1 MKIIGLTGNIASGKS
16 AISYI
21 LKNLGA
27 EVVDMDK
34 IGKQIQE
41 VNYKKVIEKIEKR
54 FGKEIIENEKINR
67 KKLGSI
73 AFSDKQALID
83 LNSIMI
89 PLMTEKLKRTIDEN
103 RKKETKV
110 LVVDAA
116 ILFEANWDK
125 FVDYVWVV
133 YVPRETQIN
142 RLIKREKITQEEAI
156 MRVDSQE
163 SIDEKIEKAD
173 VVIDNSKNLEA
184 VKLKILELWNAITTS
199 I

>member
-184 VKLKILELWNAITTS
+184 VKLKIFELWNAITTS

>member
-21 LKNLGA
+21 LKSLGA

-34 IGKQIQE
+34 LGKQIQE

-73 AFSDKQALID
+73 VFSDKQALID

-125 FVDYVWVV
+125 FVDYIWVV

-184 VKLKILELWNAITTS
+184 VKLKIFELWNAITIS

>member
-73 AFSDKQALID
+73 VFSDKQALID

>member
-27 EVVDMDK
+27 EVLDLDK

-41 VNYKKVIEKIEKR
+41 LNYKKVIEKIEKR

-73 AFSDKQALID
+73 VFSDKQALID

-184 VKLKILELWNAITTS
+184 VKLKILELWNVITIS

>member
-41 VNYKKVIEKIEKR
+41 LNYKKVIEKIEKR

-173 VVIDNSKNLEA
+173 VVIDNSKDFEA
-184 VKLKILELWNAITTS
+184 VKLKIFELWNAITTS

>member
-89 PLMTEKLKRTIDEN
+89 PLMTEKLKRIIDEN

-184 VKLKILELWNAITTS
+184 VKLKILELWNVITIS

>member
-73 AFSDKQALID
+73 VFSDQQALID

>member
-41 VNYKKVIEKIEKR
+41 LNYKKVIEKIEKR
-54 FGKEIIENEKINR
+54 FGKEIIENDKINR

-184 VKLKILELWNAITTS
+184 VKLKIFELWNAITTS

>member
-54 FGKEIIENEKINR
+54 FGKEIIESEKINR

-142 RLIKREKITQEEAI
+142 RLIKREKITREEAI

-173 VVIDNSKNLEA
+173 IVIDNSKDLEV
-184 VKLKILELWNAITTS
+184 VKLKIFELWDAITTS

>member
-173 VVIDNSKNLEA
+173 VVIDNSKNLES
-184 VKLKILELWNAITTS
+184 VKFKIFELWNAITTS

>member
-41 VNYKKVIEKIEKR
+41 LNYKKVIEKIEKR

-184 VKLKILELWNAITTS
+184 VKLKILELWNVITIS

>member
-184 VKLKILELWNAITTS
+184 VKLKILELWNVITIS

>member
-27 EVVDMDK
+27 EVLDMDK

-184 VKLKILELWNAITTS
+184 VKLKILELWNVITIS

>member
-27 EVVDMDK
+27 EVLDLDK

-41 VNYKKVIEKIEKR
+41 LNYKKVIEKIEKR

-184 VKLKILELWNAITTS
+184 VKLKILELWNVITIS

>member
-27 EVVDMDK
+27 EVLDMDK

-41 VNYKKVIEKIEKR
+41 LNYKKVIEKIEKR

-73 AFSDKQALID
+73 VFSDKQALID

-184 VKLKILELWNAITTS
+184 VKLKIFELWNAITTS

>member
-73 AFSDKQALID
+73 VFSDKQALID

-184 VKLKILELWNAITTS
+184 VKLKILELWNVITIS

>member
-41 VNYKKVIEKIEKR
+41 LNYKKVIEKIEKR

-67 KKLGSI
+67 KKLGLI

-103 RKKETKV
+103 RKKETRV
-110 LVVDAA
+110 LVIDAA

-173 VVIDNSKNLEA
+173 VVIDNSKDFEA
-184 VKLKILELWNAITTS
+184 VKLKIFELWNAITTS

>member
-41 VNYKKVIEKIEKR
+41 LNYKKVIEKIEKR

-156 MRVDSQE
+156 MRMDSQE

-184 VKLKILELWNAITTS
+184 VKLKIFELWNAITTS

>member
-27 EVVDMDK
+27 EVLDMDK

-41 VNYKKVIEKIEKR
+41 LNYKKVIEKIEKR

-184 VKLKILELWNAITTS
+184 VKLKILELWNVITIS

>member
-27 EVVDMDK
+27 EVLDLDK

-41 VNYKKVIEKIEKR
+41 LNYKKVIEKIEKR

-73 AFSDKQALID
+73 VFSDQQALID

>member
-41 VNYKKVIEKIEKR
+41 LNYKKVIEKIEKK

-67 KKLGSI
+67 KKLSSI

-173 VVIDNSKNLEA
+173 VVIDNSKDFEA
-184 VKLKILELWNAITTS
+184 VKLKIFELWNAITTS

>member
-73 AFSDKQALID
+73 VFSDKQALID

-89 PLMTEKLKRTIDEN
+89 PLMTEKLKRIIDEN

-184 VKLKILELWNAITTS
+184 VKLKILELWNVITIS

>member
-41 VNYKKVIEKIEKR
+41 LNYKKVIEKIEKR
-54 FGKEIIENEKINR
+54 FGKEIIESEKINR

-142 RLIKREKITQEEAI
+142 RLIKREKITREEAI

-173 VVIDNSKNLEA
+173 IVIDNSKDLEV
-184 VKLKILELWNAITTS
+184 VKLKIFELWDAITTS

>member
-73 AFSDKQALID
+73 VFSDQQALID

-184 VKLKILELWNAITTS
+184 VKLKILELWNVITIS

>member
-16 AISYI
+16 VISYI

-27 EVVDMDK
+27 EVLDMDK

-41 VNYKKVIEKIEKR
+41 LNYKKVIEKIEKR

-73 AFSDKQALID
+73 VFSDKQALID

-125 FVDYVWVV
+125 FVDYIWVV

-184 VKLKILELWNAITTS
+184 VKLKIFELWNAITTS

>member
-27 EVVDMDK
+27 EVLDLDK

-41 VNYKKVIEKIEKR
+41 LNYKKVIEKIEKR

-73 AFSDKQALID
+73 VFSDKQALID

>member
-41 VNYKKVIEKIEKR
+41 LNYKKVIEKIEKK

-67 KKLGSI
+67 KKLSSI

-173 VVIDNSKNLEA
+173 VVIDNSENLEA
-184 VKLKILELWNAITTS
+184 VKLKIFELWNAITTS

>member
-27 EVVDMDK
+27 EVLDMDK

-73 AFSDKQALID
+73 VFSDKQALID

>member
-41 VNYKKVIEKIEKR
+41 LNYKKVIEKIEKR

>member
-41 VNYKKVIEKIEKR
+41 LNYKKVIEKIEKK

-67 KKLGSI
+67 KKLSSI

-103 RKKETKV
+103 RKKEMKV

-173 VVIDNSKNLEA
+173 VVIDNSENLEA
-184 VKLKILELWNAITTS
+184 VKLKIFELWNAITTS

>member
-41 VNYKKVIEKIEKR
+41 LNYKKVIEKIEKK

-67 KKLGSI
+67 KKLSSI

-173 VVIDNSKNLEA
+173 VVIDNSEDFEA
-184 VKLKILELWNAITTS
+184 VKLKIFELWNAITTS

>member
-41 VNYKKVIEKIEKR
+41 LNYKKVIEKIEKR
-54 FGKEIIENEKINR
+54 FGKEIIENDKINR

-184 VKLKILELWNAITTS
+184 VKLKIFELWNAITIS

>member
-21 LKNLGA
+21 LKNFGA
-27 EVVDMDK
+27 EVVDMDR

-103 RKKETKV
+103 MKKETRV

-116 ILFEANWDK
+116 ILFEANWNK

-173 VVIDNSKNLEA
+173 VVIDNSKDFEA
-184 VKLKILELWNAITTS
+184 VKLKIFELWNAITTS

>member
-41 VNYKKVIEKIEKR
+41 LNYKKVIEKIEKR

-73 AFSDKQALID
+73 VFSDKQALID

-184 VKLKILELWNAITTS
+184 VKLKILELWNVITIS

>member
-27 EVVDMDK
+27 EVLDLDK

-41 VNYKKVIEKIEKR
+41 LNYKKVIEKIEKR

-73 AFSDKQALID
+73 VFSDKQALID

-184 VKLKILELWNAITTS
+184 VKLKIFELWNAITTS

>member
-27 EVVDMDK
+27 EVLDLDK

-184 VKLKILELWNAITTS
+184 VKLKILELWNVITIS

>member
-184 VKLKILELWNAITTS
+184 VKLKIFELWNAITIS